1 MKAIIINRYGNADCL
16 KVEQRLIPT
25 PNEGEVLVKLKAIGV
40 NYIDIYMREGDPL
53 CSLPPPFIPG
63 VEGSGIIEAV
73 GINVTEVKVGDC
85 VSFLGSIG
93 SYAEYAVVPVSRII
107 PLIQEMSFEEGAA
120 FSLAGL
126 TAQYLVHDC
135 YKVKAGDNVL
145 VHAAAGGVGL
155 FLIQMLKQVGARV
168 IGTVSSPEK
177 GKIAKFFGADDIII
191 YTNQDFAID
200 AKRLTNGK
208 GVDYILDGVG
218 KKTFY
223 KNLEACRIK
232 GHIAIFGFTSG
243 QIELLAPN
251 LLQEKSITITGGN
264 LMNYLTSH
272 EELIARAKVLMED
285 IKYKKIKVHIDRV
298 FPLEQAK
305 DAHTLLKSRKSVG
318 KIILMVT

>member
-1 MKAIIINRYGNADCL
+1 MKAIVINRYGNADCL
-16 KVEQRLIPT
+16 EIEQRLIPT

-73 GINVTEVKVGDC
+73 GLNVTEVKVGDF
-85 VSFLGSIG
+85 VSFPSSIG

-126 TAQYLVHDC
+126 TAQYLVYDC
-135 YKVKAGDNVL
+135 HKVKSGDNVL

-177 GKIAKFFGADDIII
+177 GEIAKSFGADDIII
-191 YTNQDFAID
+191 YTNQDFAIEV
-200 AKRLTNGK
+200 KRLTNGK
-208 GVDYILDGVG
+208 GADYIIDGVG
-218 KKTFY
+218 KKTFN

-232 GHIAIFGFTSG
+232 GHIAVFGFASG
-243 QIELLAPN
+243 QIEPFSPN
-251 LLQEKSITITGGN
+251 LLQEKSITVTGGN

-272 EELIARAKVLMED
+272 EELITRAKVLMED

-298 FPLEQAK
+298 FPLEQAE